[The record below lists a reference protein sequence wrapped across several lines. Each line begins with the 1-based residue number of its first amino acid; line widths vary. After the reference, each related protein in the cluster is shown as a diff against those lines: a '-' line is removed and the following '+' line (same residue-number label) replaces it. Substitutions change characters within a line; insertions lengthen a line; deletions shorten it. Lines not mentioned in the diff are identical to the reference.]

1 MDGPGNGWFT
11 PSGLLPATNTGHART
26 WPSPAQEG
34 KALWPSPHA
43 PGRPAAGG
51 AATCV
56 SMPADELVFVTRL
69 LAFIGGFAF
78 TFASAIVNED
88 PVGFKHRVARSE
100 GLINTS

>member
-1 MDGPGNGWFT
+1 MMTDQTSLPT
-11 PSGLLPATNTGHART
+11 ILKLAVRPSSGVGLAR
-26 WPSPAQEG
+26 PFESILHVLAR
-34 KALWPSPHA
+34 AL
-43 PGRPAAGG
+43 GRPAAGG

-56 SMPADELVFVTRL
+56 AMPADELVFVTGL

>member
-1 MDGPGNGWFT
+1 
-11 PSGLLPATNTGHART
+11 
-26 WPSPAQEG
+26 
-34 KALWPSPHA
+34 
-43 PGRPAAGG
+43 
-51 AATCV
+51 
-56 SMPADELVFVTRL
+56 MPADELVFVTGL